1 MIELNLKNIIIIIS
15 IIVVIL
21 LIQNI
26 FNIKSNYYNSLILF
40 NNHNKTPL
48 FVNFNTTWCYWSK
61 KLNSTW
67 KKLEI
72 DMSNKDI
79 KIIDIKCDKDNNKE
93 LCKRYQINGYPT
105 IKLIIGNKIIDY
117 EGNRSFE
124 DMKNFIESNVNY

>member
-21 LIQNI
+21 LIYNI
-26 FNIKSNYYNSLILF
+26 FNISSYYNSLILF
-40 NNHNKTPL
+40 NNQNKTPL

-61 KLNSTW
+61 KLNPIW

-105 IKLIIGNKIIDY
+105 IKLIIGNNIIDY
-117 EGNRSFE
+117 EGNRSLE

>member
-1 MIELNLKNIIIIIS
+1 MIKLNLKNIIIIIS

-61 KLNSTW
+61 KLNPSW

>member
-1 MIELNLKNIIIIIS
+1 MIKLNLKNIIIIIS

-61 KLNSTW
+61 KLNPTW

-72 DMSNKDI
+72 DMLNKDL
-79 KIIDIKCDKDNNKE
+79 KIIDIKCDKNNNQE

-105 IKLIIGNKIIDY
+105 IKLIIGNNIIDY
-117 EGNRSFE
+117 EGNRSLE
-124 DMKNFIESNVNY
+124 DMKNFIESNLNY